1 MYGNNHNIVDFEV
14 GKFTKEG
21 QDNFTSYFLNHKLKK
36 LEYGKEVGEEMKK
49 INSRNISLLNLS
61 EYIKFEKIN
70 ATKQEIENHFL
81 SLDEQKMKTH
91 FLRLF
96 KKDDKCNTEFVV
108 DVLESKFLNNNNV
121 PEEIKIHTRSLIL
134 QLLAQRSQIIVLEDF
149 VGSKFLLFA
158 DKYH

>member
-1 MYGNNHNIVDFEV
+1 MYGNNHNIIDFEV

-21 QDNFTSYFLNHKLKK
+21 QDNFTSYFLNHKIKK

-96 KKDDKCNTEFVV
+96 KLEDRCKPEFVV
-108 DVLESKFLNNNNV
+108 NVLENIFLNNNNV
-121 PEEIKIHTRSLIL
+121 PEHIKNHTSSLIL
-134 QLLAQRSQIIVLEDF
+134 QLLAQRAQMTMLEDY
-149 VGSKFLLFA
+149 VGSKFLLFS
-158 DKYH
+158 DKYT